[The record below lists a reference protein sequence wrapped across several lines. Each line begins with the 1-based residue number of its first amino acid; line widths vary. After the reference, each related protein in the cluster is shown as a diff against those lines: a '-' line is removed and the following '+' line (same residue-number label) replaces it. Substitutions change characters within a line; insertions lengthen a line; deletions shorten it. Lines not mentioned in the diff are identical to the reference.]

1 MNKGIGLWRGELSGR
16 GIMLRCRSRN
26 ELVSARVKA
35 HLRPIIKKEG
45 ASEETPLQVR
55 SFRLRGARRLFWLC
69 RILTRSVVLT
79 GNQDKATVAHERG
92 LAR

>member
-35 HLRPIIKKEG
+35 HLRPIIKKREPPKRLPCKSEVAAYAAPEG
-45 ASEETPLQVR
+45 FFGYAV
-55 SFRLRGARRLFWLC
+55 F
-69 RILTRSVVLT
+69 
-79 GNQDKATVAHERG
+79 
-92 LAR
+92 